1 MTAEEQLISALAEVE
16 RLREAVV
23 GKDVQISQK
32 DAEIRKLSDTLL
44 WLRRK
49 VFGKMS
55 EKNLPL
61 DPNQLLLFEQEHL
74 TDEERARLDKEV
86 EAAGRQMTKAITVKV
101 KPARRNLDTAG
112 LPTEVIDIYPEGT
125 TDENGRLRDE
135 YVEIGTDESSRLE
148 HIAARTYIEKTV
160 IHKVILKSD
169 RDKAP
174 EDRRILGER
183 LPLAPV
189 GRCMAGASVLTDIII
204 GKFMYHLPF
213 YRQIQQYR
221 ESGITISGSTM
232 GGWYEAAVEKLKLL
246 YDILRQH
253 ILQSEYIQIDESV
266 IPVIDNEKHKARKG
280 YEWCVRDAVRGAVM
294 FHYDRG
300 SRGGK
305 VAREI
310 LGAYKGAVQCD
321 GYDAYDQFERND
333 GITVYGCWA
342 HARRKFVDALDE
354 NSRLATEALCFIRK
368 IYKVESDADEAG
380 LNADERK
387 EQRLKTS
394 YPTIQLFETW
404 MKETYLKVL
413 PNSRMG
419 GAIEYTYSLLPRL
432 SRYVNDGRIN
442 IDNNL
447 IENAI
452 RPLALGRKNYLFCG
466 NDASAY
472 RAAIVYSLIS
482 TCKAAGVDPRTW
494 MEDVLRKIPYYQ
506 RDRRDL
512 AELLPYNWKH
522 INEQDLLVT
531 DSNQLGPTR
540 AQYPRLAPTRTD
552 SALNVRLVRY
562 GRHRW
567 LTQMLVQLMYGKV
580 ALAF

>member
-1 MTAEEQLISALAEVE
+1 MTVEEQLISALAEVE
-16 RLREAVV
+16 RLRKAVV
-23 GKDVQISQK
+23 GKDAEISHKDALLSLK
-32 DAEIRKLSDTLL
+32 DAEISRKNAEIKKLSDTLL

-61 DPNQLLLFEQEHL
+61 DPDQLLLFEQEHL

-86 EAAGRQMTKAITVKV
+86 EAAEQQMTKTITVKV
-101 KPARRNLDTAG
+101 KPSRRDLDTTG
-112 LPTEVIDIYPEGT
+112 LPTEVIDIYPDGT
-125 TDENGRLRDE
+125 TDENGKLKDE

-148 HIAARTYIEKTV
+148 HIAAKTYIKKTV
-160 IHKVILKSD
+160 IHKVMLKSD
-169 RDKAP
+169 SNNKTP
-174 EDRRILGER
+174 EDRRIICAR

-189 GRCMAGASVLTDIII
+189 NRCMAGASVLTDIII

-213 YRQIQQYR
+213 YRQIQQYK
-221 ESGITISGSTM
+221 ESGITISDSTM

-266 IPVIDNEKHKARKG
+266 LPVIDSEKHKARKG
-280 YEWCVRDAVRGAVM
+280 YEWCVRDAIRGAVM
-294 FHYDRG
+294 FYYDRG

-321 GYDAYDQFERND
+321 GYDAYDQFEKND
-333 GITVYGCWA
+333 NITVYGCWA
-342 HARRKFVDALDE
+342 HARRKFVDALNE
-354 NSRLATEALCFIRK
+354 NNRLSTEALCFIRK
-368 IYKVESDADEAG
+368 IYKVESDANKAG

-387 EQRLKTS
+387 EQRLKIS
-394 YPTIQLFETW
+394 YPTIRLFETW

-413 PNSRMG
+413 PNSKMG
-419 GAIEYTYSLLPRL
+419 DAIEYTYSLLPRL

-482 TCKAAGVDPRTW
+482 TCKAVDVDPRTW
-494 MEDVLRKIPYYQ
+494 MEDVLRKIPYYR
-506 RDRRDL
+506 RDQRDL
-512 AELLPYNWKH
+512 AELLPFNWK
-522 INEQDLLVT
+522 N
-531 DSNQLGPTR
+531 
-540 AQYPRLAPTRTD
+540 
-552 SALNVRLVRY
+552 RY
-562 GRHRW
+562 E
-567 LTQMLVQLMYGKV
+567 
-580 ALAF
+580 

>member
-1 MTAEEQLISALAEVE
+1 MTVEEQLISALAEVE
-16 RLREAVV
+16 RLRKAVV
-23 GKDVQISQK
+23 GKDAEISHKDALLSLK
-32 DAEIRKLSDTLL
+32 DAEISQKNAEIKKLSDTLL

-61 DPNQLLLFEQEHL
+61 DPDQLLLFEQEHL

-86 EAAGRQMTKAITVKV
+86 EAAEQQMTKTITVKV
-101 KPARRNLDTAG
+101 KPSRRDLDTTG
-112 LPTEVIDIYPEGT
+112 LPTEVIDIYPDGT
-125 TDENGRLRDE
+125 TDENGKLKDE

-148 HIAARTYIEKTV
+148 HIAAKTYIKKTV
-160 IHKVILKSD
+160 IHKVMLKSD
-169 RDKAP
+169 SNNKTP
-174 EDRRILGER
+174 EDRRIICAR

-189 GRCMAGASVLTDIII
+189 NRCMAGASVLTDIII

-213 YRQIQQYR
+213 YRQIQQYK
-221 ESGITISGSTM
+221 ESGITISDSTM

-266 IPVIDNEKHKARKG
+266 LPVIDSEKHKARKG
-280 YEWCVRDAVRGAVM
+280 YEWCVRDAIRGAVM
-294 FHYDRG
+294 FYYDRG

-321 GYDAYDQFERND
+321 GYDAYDQFEKND
-333 GITVYGCWA
+333 NITVYGCWA
-342 HARRKFVDALDE
+342 HARRKFVDALNE
-354 NSRLATEALCFIRK
+354 NNRRATEALCFIRK
-368 IYKVESDADEAG
+368 IYKVESDADKAG

-387 EQRLKTS
+387 EQRLKIS
-394 YPTIQLFETW
+394 YPTIRLFETW

-413 PNSRMG
+413 PNSKMG
-419 GAIEYTYSLLPRL
+419 DAIEYTYSLLPRL

-482 TCKAAGVDPRTW
+482 TCKAADVDPRTW

-506 RDRRDL
+506 RDQRDL
-512 AELLPYNWKH
+512 AELLPFNWK
-522 INEQDLLVT
+522 N
-531 DSNQLGPTR
+531 
-540 AQYPRLAPTRTD
+540 
-552 SALNVRLVRY
+552 RY
-562 GRHRW
+562 E
-567 LTQMLVQLMYGKV
+567 
-580 ALAF
+580 

>member
-16 RLREAVV
+16 RLRKAVV
-23 GKDVQISQK
+23 GKDAEISHKDALLSLK
-32 DAEIRKLSDTLL
+32 DAEISQKNAEIKKLSDTLL

-61 DPNQLLLFEQEHL
+61 DPDQLLLFEQEHL

-86 EAAGRQMTKAITVKV
+86 EAAEQQMTKTITVKV
-101 KPARRNLDTAG
+101 KPSRRDLDTTG
-112 LPTEVIDIYPEGT
+112 LPTEVIDIYPDGT
-125 TDENGRLRDE
+125 TDENGKLKDE

-148 HIAARTYIEKTV
+148 HIAAKTYIKKTV
-160 IHKVILKSD
+160 IHKVMLKSD
-169 RDKAP
+169 SNNKTP
-174 EDRRILGER
+174 EDRRIICAR

-189 GRCMAGASVLTDIII
+189 NRCMAGASVLADIII

-213 YRQIQQYR
+213 YRQIQQYK
-221 ESGITISGSTM
+221 ESGITISDSTM

-266 IPVIDNEKHKARKG
+266 LPVIDSEKHKARKG
-280 YEWCVRDAVRGAVM
+280 YEWCVRDAIRGAVM
-294 FHYDRG
+294 FYYDRG

-321 GYDAYDQFERND
+321 GYDAYDQLEKND
-333 GITVYGCWA
+333 NITVYGCWA
-342 HARRKFVDALDE
+342 HARRKFVDALNE
-354 NSRLATEALCFIRK
+354 NNRLATEALCFIRK
-368 IYKVESDADEAG
+368 IYKVESDANKAG

-387 EQRLKTS
+387 EQRLKIS
-394 YPTIQLFETW
+394 YPTIRLFETW

-413 PNSRMG
+413 PNSKMG
-419 GAIEYTYSLLPRL
+419 DAIEYTYSLLPRL

-482 TCKAAGVDPRTW
+482 TCKAVDVDPRTW

-506 RDRRDL
+506 RDQRDL
-512 AELLPYNWKH
+512 AELLPFNWK
-522 INEQDLLVT
+522 N
-531 DSNQLGPTR
+531 
-540 AQYPRLAPTRTD
+540 
-552 SALNVRLVRY
+552 RY
-562 GRHRW
+562 E
-567 LTQMLVQLMYGKV
+567 
-580 ALAF
+580 

>member
-1 MTAEEQLISALAEVE
+1 MTVEEQLISALAEVE
-16 RLREAVV
+16 RLRKAVV
-23 GKDVQISQK
+23 GKDAEISHKDALLSLK
-32 DAEIRKLSDTLL
+32 DAEISQKNAEIKKLSDTLL

-61 DPNQLLLFEQEHL
+61 DPDQLLLFEQEHL

-86 EAAGRQMTKAITVKV
+86 EAAEQQMTKTITVKV
-101 KPARRNLDTAG
+101 KPSRRDLDTTG
-112 LPTEVIDIYPEGT
+112 LPTEVIDIYPDGT
-125 TDENGRLRDE
+125 TDENGKLKDE

-148 HIAARTYIEKTV
+148 HIAAKTYIKKTV
-160 IHKVILKSD
+160 IHKVMLKSD
-169 RDKAP
+169 SNNKTP
-174 EDRRILGER
+174 EDRRIICAR

-189 GRCMAGASVLTDIII
+189 NRCMAGASVLADIII

-213 YRQIQQYR
+213 YRQIQQYK
-221 ESGITISGSTM
+221 ESGITISDSTM

-266 IPVIDNEKHKARKG
+266 LPVIDSEKHKARKG
-280 YEWCVRDAVRGAVM
+280 YEWCVRDAIRGAVM
-294 FHYDRG
+294 FYYDRG

-321 GYDAYDQFERND
+321 GYDAYDQLEKND
-333 GITVYGCWA
+333 NITVYGCWA
-342 HARRKFVDALDE
+342 HARRKFVDALNE
-354 NSRLATEALCFIRK
+354 NNRLATEALCFIRK
-368 IYKVESDADEAG
+368 IYKVESDANKAG

-387 EQRLKTS
+387 EQRLKIS
-394 YPTIQLFETW
+394 YPTIRLFETW

-413 PNSRMG
+413 PNSKMG
-419 GAIEYTYSLLPRL
+419 DAIEYTYSLLPRL

-482 TCKAAGVDPRTW
+482 TCKAADVDPRTW

-506 RDRRDL
+506 RDQRDL
-512 AELLPYNWKH
+512 AELLPFNWK
-522 INEQDLLVT
+522 N
-531 DSNQLGPTR
+531 
-540 AQYPRLAPTRTD
+540 
-552 SALNVRLVRY
+552 RY
-562 GRHRW
+562 E
-567 LTQMLVQLMYGKV
+567 
-580 ALAF
+580 

>member
-16 RLREAVV
+16 RLRKAVV
-23 GKDVQISQK
+23 GKDAEISHKDALLSLK
-32 DAEIRKLSDTLL
+32 DAEISQKNAEIKKLSDTLL

-61 DPNQLLLFEQEHL
+61 DPDQLLLFEQEHL

-86 EAAGRQMTKAITVKV
+86 EAAEQQMTKTITVKV
-101 KPARRNLDTAG
+101 KPSRRDLDTTG
-112 LPTEVIDIYPEGT
+112 LPTEVIDIYPDGT
-125 TDENGRLRDE
+125 TDENGKLKDE

-148 HIAARTYIEKTV
+148 HIAAKTYIKKTV
-160 IHKVILKSD
+160 IHKVMLKSD
-169 RDKAP
+169 SNNKTP
-174 EDRRILGER
+174 EDRRIICAR

-189 GRCMAGASVLTDIII
+189 NRCMAGASVLADIII

-213 YRQIQQYR
+213 YRQIQQYK
-221 ESGITISGSTM
+221 ESGITISDSTM
-232 GGWYEAAVEKLKLL
+232 GGWYEAAVEKLKHL

-266 IPVIDNEKHKARKG
+266 LPVIDSEKHKARKG
-280 YEWCVRDAVRGAVM
+280 YEWCVRDAIRGAVM
-294 FHYDRG
+294 FYYDRG

-321 GYDAYDQFERND
+321 GYDAYDQFEKND
-333 GITVYGCWA
+333 NITVYGCWA
-342 HARRKFVDALDE
+342 HARRKFVDALNE
-354 NSRLATEALCFIRK
+354 SNRLATEALCLIRK
-368 IYKVESDADEAG
+368 IYKVESDADKAG

-387 EQRLKTS
+387 EQRLKIS
-394 YPTIQLFETW
+394 YPTIRLFETW

-413 PNSRMG
+413 PNSKMG
-419 GAIEYTYSLLPRL
+419 DAIEYTYSLLPRL

-482 TCKAAGVDPRTW
+482 TCKAVDVDPRTW

-506 RDRRDL
+506 RDQRDL
-512 AELLPYNWKH
+512 AELLPFNWK
-522 INEQDLLVT
+522 N
-531 DSNQLGPTR
+531 
-540 AQYPRLAPTRTD
+540 
-552 SALNVRLVRY
+552 RY
-562 GRHRW
+562 E
-567 LTQMLVQLMYGKV
+567 
-580 ALAF
+580 

>member
-16 RLREAVV
+16 RLRKAVV
-23 GKDVQISQK
+23 GKDAEISHKDALLSLK
-32 DAEIRKLSDTLL
+32 DAEISRKNAEIKKLSDTLL

-61 DPNQLLLFEQEHL
+61 DPDQLLLFEQEHL

-86 EAAGRQMTKAITVKV
+86 EAAEQQMAKTITVKV
-101 KPARRNLDTAG
+101 KPSRRDLDTTG
-112 LPTEVIDIYPEGT
+112 LPTEVIDIYPDGT
-125 TDENGRLRDE
+125 TDENGKLKDE

-148 HIAARTYIEKTV
+148 HIAAKTYIKKTV
-160 IHKVILKSD
+160 IHKVMLKSD
-169 RDKAP
+169 SNNKTP
-174 EDRRILGER
+174 EDRRIICAR

-189 GRCMAGASVLTDIII
+189 NRCMAGASVLTDIII

-213 YRQIQQYR
+213 YRQIQQYK
-221 ESGITISGSTM
+221 ESGITISDSTM

-266 IPVIDNEKHKARKG
+266 LPVIDSEKHKARKG
-280 YEWCVRDAVRGAVM
+280 YEWCVRDAIRGAVM
-294 FHYDRG
+294 FYYDRG

-321 GYDAYDQFERND
+321 GYDAYDQFEKND
-333 GITVYGCWA
+333 NITVYGCWA
-342 HARRKFVDALDE
+342 HARRKFVDALNE
-354 NSRLATEALCFIRK
+354 NNRLATEALCFIRK
-368 IYKVESDADEAG
+368 IYKVESDANKAG

-387 EQRLKTS
+387 EQRLKIS
-394 YPTIQLFETW
+394 YPTIRLFETW

-413 PNSRMG
+413 PNSKMG
-419 GAIEYTYSLLPRL
+419 DAIEYTYSLLPRL

-442 IDNNL
+442 VDNNL

-482 TCKAAGVDPRTW
+482 TCKAADVDPRTW

-506 RDRRDL
+506 RDQRDL
-512 AELLPYNWKH
+512 AELLPFNWK
-522 INEQDLLVT
+522 N
-531 DSNQLGPTR
+531 
-540 AQYPRLAPTRTD
+540 
-552 SALNVRLVRY
+552 RY
-562 GRHRW
+562 E
-567 LTQMLVQLMYGKV
+567 
-580 ALAF
+580 

>member
-16 RLREAVV
+16 RLRKAVV
-23 GKDVQISQK
+23 GKDAEISHKDALLSLK
-32 DAEIRKLSDTLL
+32 DAEISRKNAEIKKLSDTLL

-61 DPNQLLLFEQEHL
+61 DPDQLLLFEQEHL

-86 EAAGRQMTKAITVKV
+86 EAAEQQMTKTITVKV
-101 KPARRNLDTAG
+101 KPSRRDLDTTG
-112 LPTEVIDIYPEGT
+112 LPTEVIDIYPDGT
-125 TDENGRLRDE
+125 TDENGKLKDE

-148 HIAARTYIEKTV
+148 HIAAKTYIKKTV
-160 IHKVILKSD
+160 IHKVMLKSD
-169 RDKAP
+169 SNNKTP
-174 EDRRILGER
+174 EDRRIICAR

-189 GRCMAGASVLTDIII
+189 NRCMAGASVLADIII

-213 YRQIQQYR
+213 YRQIQQYK
-221 ESGITISGSTM
+221 ESGITISDSTM

-266 IPVIDNEKHKARKG
+266 LPVIDSEKHKARKG
-280 YEWCVRDAVRGAVM
+280 YEWCVRDAIRGAVM
-294 FHYDRG
+294 FYYDRG

-321 GYDAYDQFERND
+321 GYDAYDQFEKND
-333 GITVYGCWA
+333 NITVYGCWA
-342 HARRKFVDALDE
+342 HARRKFVDALNE
-354 NSRLATEALCFIRK
+354 NNRLATEALCFIRK
-368 IYKVESDADEAG
+368 IYKVESDANKAG

-387 EQRLKTS
+387 EQRLKIS
-394 YPTIQLFETW
+394 YPTIRLFETW

-413 PNSRMG
+413 PNSKMG
-419 GAIEYTYSLLPRL
+419 DAIEYTYSLLPRL

-482 TCKAAGVDPRTW
+482 TCKAVDVDPRTW

-506 RDRRDL
+506 RDQRDL
-512 AELLPYNWKH
+512 AELLPFNWK
-522 INEQDLLVT
+522 N
-531 DSNQLGPTR
+531 
-540 AQYPRLAPTRTD
+540 
-552 SALNVRLVRY
+552 RY
-562 GRHRW
+562 E
-567 LTQMLVQLMYGKV
+567 
-580 ALAF
+580 

>member
-16 RLREAVV
+16 RLRKAVV
-23 GKDVQISQK
+23 GKDAEISHKDALLSLK
-32 DAEIRKLSDTLL
+32 DAEISQKNAEIKKLSDTLL

-61 DPNQLLLFEQEHL
+61 DPDQLLLFEQEHL

-86 EAAGRQMTKAITVKV
+86 EAAEQQMTKTITVKV
-101 KPARRNLDTAG
+101 KPSRRDLDTTG
-112 LPTEVIDIYPEGT
+112 LPTEVIDIYPDGT
-125 TDENGRLRDE
+125 TDENGKLKDE

-148 HIAARTYIEKTV
+148 HIAAKTYIKKTV
-160 IHKVILKSD
+160 IHKVMLKSD
-169 RDKAP
+169 SNNKTP
-174 EDRRILGER
+174 EDRRIICAR

-189 GRCMAGASVLTDIII
+189 NRCMAGASVLADIII

-213 YRQIQQYR
+213 YRQIQQYK
-221 ESGITISGSTM
+221 ESGITISESTM

-266 IPVIDNEKHKARKG
+266 LPVIDSEKHKARKG
-280 YEWCVRDAVRGAVM
+280 YEWCVRDAIRGAVM
-294 FHYDRG
+294 FYYDRG

-321 GYDAYDQFERND
+321 GYDAYDQFEKND
-333 GITVYGCWA
+333 NITVYGCWA
-342 HARRKFVDALDE
+342 HARRKFVDALNED
-354 NSRLATEALCFIRK
+354 NRLATEALCFIRK
-368 IYKVESDADEAG
+368 IYKVESDADKTG

-387 EQRLKTS
+387 EQRLKIS
-394 YPTIQLFETW
+394 YPTIRLFETW

-413 PNSRMG
+413 PNSKMG
-419 GAIEYTYSLLPRL
+419 DAIEYTYSLLPRL

-482 TCKAAGVDPRTW
+482 TCKAVDVDPRTW

-506 RDRRDL
+506 RDQRDL
-512 AELLPYNWKH
+512 AELLPFNWK
-522 INEQDLLVT
+522 N
-531 DSNQLGPTR
+531 
-540 AQYPRLAPTRTD
+540 
-552 SALNVRLVRY
+552 RY
-562 GRHRW
+562 E
-567 LTQMLVQLMYGKV
+567 
-580 ALAF
+580 

>member
-1 MTAEEQLISALAEVE
+1 MTVEEQLISALAEVE
-16 RLREAVV
+16 RLRKAVV
-23 GKDVQISQK
+23 GKDAEISHKDALLSLK
-32 DAEIRKLSDTLL
+32 DAEISQKNAEIKKLSDTLL

-61 DPNQLLLFEQEHL
+61 DPDQLLLFEQEHL

-86 EAAGRQMTKAITVKV
+86 EAAEQQMTKTITVKV
-101 KPARRNLDTAG
+101 KPSRRDLDTTG
-112 LPTEVIDIYPEGT
+112 LPTEVIDIYPDGT
-125 TDENGRLRDE
+125 TDENGKLKDE

-148 HIAARTYIEKTV
+148 HIAAKTYIKKTV
-160 IHKVILKSD
+160 IHKVMLKSD
-169 RDKAP
+169 SNNKTP
-174 EDRRILGER
+174 EDRRIICAR

-189 GRCMAGASVLTDIII
+189 NRCMAGASVLTDIII

-213 YRQIQQYR
+213 YRQIQQYK
-221 ESGITISGSTM
+221 ESGITISDSTM

-266 IPVIDNEKHKARKG
+266 LPVIDSEKHKARKG
-280 YEWCVRDAVRGAVM
+280 YEWCVRDAIRGAVM
-294 FHYDRG
+294 FYYDRG

-321 GYDAYDQFERND
+321 GYDAYDQFEKND
-333 GITVYGCWA
+333 NITVYGCWA
-342 HARRKFVDALDE
+342 HARRKFVDALNE
-354 NSRLATEALCFIRK
+354 NNRLATEALCFIRK
-368 IYKVESDADEAG
+368 IYKVESDANKAG

-387 EQRLKTS
+387 EQRLKIS
-394 YPTIQLFETW
+394 YPTIRLFETW

-413 PNSRMG
+413 PNSKMG
-419 GAIEYTYSLLPRL
+419 DAIEYTYSLLPRL

-442 IDNNL
+442 VDNNL

-482 TCKAAGVDPRTW
+482 TCKAADVDPRTW

-506 RDRRDL
+506 RDQRDL
-512 AELLPYNWKH
+512 AELLPFNWK
-522 INEQDLLVT
+522 N
-531 DSNQLGPTR
+531 
-540 AQYPRLAPTRTD
+540 
-552 SALNVRLVRY
+552 RY
-562 GRHRW
+562 E
-567 LTQMLVQLMYGKV
+567 
-580 ALAF
+580 

>member
-16 RLREAVV
+16 RLRKAVV
-23 GKDVQISQK
+23 GKDAEISHKDALLSLK
-32 DAEIRKLSDTLL
+32 DAEISRKNAEIKKLSDTLL

-61 DPNQLLLFEQEHL
+61 DPDQLLLFEQEHL

-86 EAAGRQMTKAITVKV
+86 EAAEQQMTKTITVKV
-101 KPARRNLDTAG
+101 KPSRRDLDTTG
-112 LPTEVIDIYPEGT
+112 LPTEVIDIYPDGT
-125 TDENGRLRDE
+125 TDENGKLKDE

-148 HIAARTYIEKTV
+148 HIAAKTYIKKTV
-160 IHKVILKSD
+160 IHKVMLKSD
-169 RDKAP
+169 SNNKTP
-174 EDRRILGER
+174 EDRRIICAR

-189 GRCMAGASVLTDIII
+189 NRCMAGASVLTDIII

-213 YRQIQQYR
+213 YRQIQQYK
-221 ESGITISGSTM
+221 ESGITISDSTM

-266 IPVIDNEKHKARKG
+266 LPVIDSEKHKARKG
-280 YEWCVRDAVRGAVM
+280 YEWCVRDAIRGAVM
-294 FHYDRG
+294 FYYDRG

-321 GYDAYDQFERND
+321 GYDAYDQFEKND
-333 GITVYGCWA
+333 NITVYGCWA
-342 HARRKFVDALDE
+342 HARRKFVDALNE
-354 NSRLATEALCFIRK
+354 NNRLATEALCFIRK
-368 IYKVESDADEAG
+368 IYKVESDANKAG

-387 EQRLKTS
+387 EQRLKIS
-394 YPTIQLFETW
+394 YPTTRLFETW

-413 PNSRMG
+413 PNSKVG
-419 GAIEYTYSLLPRL
+419 DAIEYTYSLLPRL

-482 TCKAAGVDPRTW
+482 TCKAADVDPRTW

-506 RDRRDL
+506 RDQRDL
-512 AELLPYNWKH
+512 AELLPFNWK
-522 INEQDLLVT
+522 N
-531 DSNQLGPTR
+531 
-540 AQYPRLAPTRTD
+540 
-552 SALNVRLVRY
+552 RY
-562 GRHRW
+562 E
-567 LTQMLVQLMYGKV
+567 
-580 ALAF
+580 

>member
-1 MTAEEQLISALAEVE
+1 MTVEEQLISALAEVE
-16 RLREAVV
+16 RLRKAVV
-23 GKDVQISQK
+23 GKDAEISHKDVLLSLK
-32 DAEIRKLSDTLL
+32 DAEISQKNAEIKKLSDTLL

-61 DPNQLLLFEQEHL
+61 DPDQLLLFEQEHL

-86 EAAGRQMTKAITVKV
+86 EAAEQQMTKTITVKV
-101 KPARRNLDTAG
+101 KPSRRDLDTTG
-112 LPTEVIDIYPEGT
+112 LPTEVIDIYPDGT
-125 TDENGRLRDE
+125 TDENGKLKDE

-160 IHKVILKSD
+160 IHKVMLKSD
-169 RDKAP
+169 SDKTP
-174 EDRRILGER
+174 EDRRIISVR

-189 GRCMAGASVLTDIII
+189 SRCMAGASVLTDIII

-213 YRQIQQYR
+213 YRQIQQYK
-221 ESGITISGSTM
+221 ESGITISDSTM

-266 IPVIDNEKHKARKG
+266 LPVIDSEKHKARKG
-280 YEWCVRDAVRGAVM
+280 YEWCVRDAIRGAVM
-294 FHYDRG
+294 FYYDRG

-321 GYDAYDQFERND
+321 GYDAYDQFEKND
-333 GITVYGCWA
+333 NITVYGCWA
-342 HARRKFVDALDE
+342 HARRKFVDALNE
-354 NSRLATEALCFIRK
+354 NNRLATEALCFIRK
-368 IYKVESDADEAG
+368 IYKVESDADKAG

-387 EQRLKTS
+387 EQRLKIS
-394 YPTIQLFETW
+394 YPTIRLFETW

-413 PNSRMG
+413 PNSKMG
-419 GAIEYTYSLLPRL
+419 DAIEYTYSLLPRL

-482 TCKAAGVDPRTW
+482 TCKAVDVDPRTW

-506 RDRRDL
+506 RDQRDL
-512 AELLPYNWKH
+512 AELLPFNWK
-522 INEQDLLVT
+522 N
-531 DSNQLGPTR
+531 
-540 AQYPRLAPTRTD
+540 
-552 SALNVRLVRY
+552 RY
-562 GRHRW
+562 E
-567 LTQMLVQLMYGKV
+567 
-580 ALAF
+580 

>member
-16 RLREAVV
+16 RLRKAVV
-23 GKDVQISQK
+23 GKDAEISHKDALLSLK
-32 DAEIRKLSDTLL
+32 DAEISQKNAEIKKLSDTLL

-61 DPNQLLLFEQEHL
+61 DPDQLLLFEQEHL

-86 EAAGRQMTKAITVKV
+86 EAAEQQMTKTITVKV
-101 KPARRNLDTAG
+101 KPSRRDLDTTG
-112 LPTEVIDIYPEGT
+112 LPTEVIDIYPDGT
-125 TDENGRLRDE
+125 TDENGKFKDE

-148 HIAARTYIEKTV
+148 HIAAKTYIKKTV
-160 IHKVILKSD
+160 IHKVMLKSD
-169 RDKAP
+169 SNNKTP
-174 EDRRILGER
+174 EDRRIICAR

-189 GRCMAGASVLTDIII
+189 NRCMAGASVLADIII

-213 YRQIQQYR
+213 YRQIQQYK
-221 ESGITISGSTM
+221 ESGITISDSTM

-266 IPVIDNEKHKARKG
+266 LPVIDSEKHKARKG
-280 YEWCVRDAVRGAVM
+280 YEWCVRDAIRGAVM
-294 FHYDRG
+294 FYYDRG

-321 GYDAYDQFERND
+321 GYDAYDQFEKND
-333 GITVYGCWA
+333 NITVYGCWA
-342 HARRKFVDALDE
+342 HARRKFVDALNE
-354 NSRLATEALCFIRK
+354 NNRLATEALCFIRK
-368 IYKVESDADEAG
+368 IYKVESDANKAG

-387 EQRLKTS
+387 EQRLKIS
-394 YPTIQLFETW
+394 YPTIRLFETW

-413 PNSRMG
+413 PNSKMG
-419 GAIEYTYSLLPRL
+419 DAIEYTYSLLPRL

-482 TCKAAGVDPRTW
+482 TCKAADVDPRTW

-506 RDRRDL
+506 RDQRDL
-512 AELLPYNWKH
+512 AELLPFNWK
-522 INEQDLLVT
+522 N
-531 DSNQLGPTR
+531 
-540 AQYPRLAPTRTD
+540 
-552 SALNVRLVRY
+552 RY
-562 GRHRW
+562 E
-567 LTQMLVQLMYGKV
+567 
-580 ALAF
+580 

>member
-16 RLREAVV
+16 RLRKAVV
-23 GKDVQISQK
+23 GKDAEISHKDALLSLK
-32 DAEIRKLSDTLL
+32 DAEISQKNAEIKKLSDTLL
-44 WLRRK
+44 WLRSK

-61 DPNQLLLFEQEHL
+61 DPDQLLLFEQEHL

-86 EAAGRQMTKAITVKV
+86 EAAEQQMTKTITVKV
-101 KPARRNLDTAG
+101 KPSRRDLDTTG
-112 LPTEVIDIYPEGT
+112 LPTEVIDIYPDGT
-125 TDENGRLRDE
+125 TDENGKLKDE

-148 HIAARTYIEKTV
+148 HIAAKTYIKKTV
-160 IHKVILKSD
+160 IHKVMLKSD
-169 RDKAP
+169 SNNKTP
-174 EDRRILGER
+174 EDRRIICAR

-189 GRCMAGASVLTDIII
+189 NRCMAGASVLADIII

-213 YRQIQQYR
+213 YRQIQQYK
-221 ESGITISGSTM
+221 ESGITISDSTM

-266 IPVIDNEKHKARKG
+266 LPVIDSEKHKARKG
-280 YEWCVRDAVRGAVM
+280 YEWCVRDAIRGAVM
-294 FHYDRG
+294 FYYDRG

-321 GYDAYDQFERND
+321 GYDAYDQFEKND
-333 GITVYGCWA
+333 NITVYGCWA
-342 HARRKFVDALDE
+342 HARRKFVDALNE
-354 NSRLATEALCFIRK
+354 SNRLATEALCLIRK
-368 IYKVESDADEAG
+368 IYKVESDADKAG

-387 EQRLKTS
+387 EQRLKIS
-394 YPTIQLFETW
+394 YPTIRLFETW

-413 PNSRMG
+413 PNSKMG
-419 GAIEYTYSLLPRL
+419 DAIEYTYSLLPRL

-482 TCKAAGVDPRTW
+482 TCKAVDVDPRTW

-506 RDRRDL
+506 RDQRDL
-512 AELLPYNWKH
+512 AELLPFNWK
-522 INEQDLLVT
+522 N
-531 DSNQLGPTR
+531 
-540 AQYPRLAPTRTD
+540 
-552 SALNVRLVRY
+552 RY
-562 GRHRW
+562 E
-567 LTQMLVQLMYGKV
+567 
-580 ALAF
+580 

>member
-16 RLREAVV
+16 RLRKAVV
-23 GKDVQISQK
+23 GKDAEISHKDALLSLK
-32 DAEIRKLSDTLL
+32 DAEISQKNAEIKKLSDTLL

-61 DPNQLLLFEQEHL
+61 DPDQLLLFEQEHL

-86 EAAGRQMTKAITVKV
+86 EAAEQQMTKTITVKV
-101 KPARRNLDTAG
+101 KPSRRDLDTTG
-112 LPTEVIDIYPEGT
+112 LPTEVIDIYPDGT
-125 TDENGRLRDE
+125 TDENGKLKDE

-148 HIAARTYIEKTV
+148 HIAAKTYIKKTV
-160 IHKVILKSD
+160 IHKVMLKSD
-169 RDKAP
+169 SNNKTP
-174 EDRRILGER
+174 EDRRIICAR

-189 GRCMAGASVLTDIII
+189 NRCMAGASVLTDIII

-213 YRQIQQYR
+213 YRQIQQYK
-221 ESGITISGSTM
+221 ESGITISDSTM

-246 YDILRQH
+246 YDILRQY

-266 IPVIDNEKHKARKG
+266 LPVIDSEKHKARKG
-280 YEWCVRDAVRGAVM
+280 YEWCVRDAIRGAVM
-294 FHYDRG
+294 FYYDRG

-321 GYDAYDQFERND
+321 GYDAYDQFEKND
-333 GITVYGCWA
+333 NITVYGCWA
-342 HARRKFVDALDE
+342 HARRKFVDALNE
-354 NSRLATEALCFIRK
+354 NNRLATEALCFIRK
-368 IYKVESDADEAG
+368 IYKVESDANKAG

-387 EQRLKTS
+387 EQRLKIS
-394 YPTIQLFETW
+394 YPTIRLFETW

-413 PNSRMG
+413 PNSKMG
-419 GAIEYTYSLLPRL
+419 DAIEYTYSLLPRL

-482 TCKAAGVDPRTW
+482 TCKAVDVDPRTW

-506 RDRRDL
+506 RDQRDL
-512 AELLPYNWKH
+512 AELLPFNWK
-522 INEQDLLVT
+522 N
-531 DSNQLGPTR
+531 
-540 AQYPRLAPTRTD
+540 
-552 SALNVRLVRY
+552 RY
-562 GRHRW
+562 E
-567 LTQMLVQLMYGKV
+567 
-580 ALAF
+580 

>member
-16 RLREAVV
+16 RLRKAVV
-23 GKDVQISQK
+23 GKDAEISHKDALLSLK
-32 DAEIRKLSDTLL
+32 DAEISRKNAEIKKLSDTLL

-61 DPNQLLLFEQEHL
+61 DPDQLLLFEQEHL

-86 EAAGRQMTKAITVKV
+86 EAAEQQMTKTITVKV
-101 KPARRNLDTAG
+101 KPSRRDLDTTG
-112 LPTEVIDIYPEGT
+112 LPTEVIDIYPDGT
-125 TDENGRLRDE
+125 TDENGKLKDE

-148 HIAARTYIEKTV
+148 HIAAKTYIKKTV
-160 IHKVILKSD
+160 IHKVMLKSD
-169 RDKAP
+169 SNNKTP
-174 EDRRILGER
+174 EDRRIICAR

-189 GRCMAGASVLTDIII
+189 NRCMAGASVLTDIII

-213 YRQIQQYR
+213 YRQIQQYK
-221 ESGITISGSTM
+221 ESGITISDSTM

-266 IPVIDNEKHKARKG
+266 LPVIDSEKHKARKG
-280 YEWCVRDAVRGAVM
+280 YEWCVRDAIRGAVM
-294 FHYDRG
+294 FYYDRG

-310 LGAYKGAVQCD
+310 LGDYKGAVQCD
-321 GYDAYDQFERND
+321 GYDAYDQFEKND
-333 GITVYGCWA
+333 NITVYGCWA
-342 HARRKFVDALDE
+342 HARRKFVDALNE
-354 NSRLATEALCFIRK
+354 NNRLATEALCFIRK
-368 IYKVESDADEAG
+368 IYKVESDANKAG

-387 EQRLKTS
+387 EQRLKIS
-394 YPTIQLFETW
+394 YPTIRLFETW

-413 PNSRMG
+413 PNSKMG
-419 GAIEYTYSLLPRL
+419 DAIEYTYSLLPRL

-442 IDNNL
+442 IDNNI

-482 TCKAAGVDPRTW
+482 TCKAADVDPRTW

-506 RDRRDL
+506 RDQRDL
-512 AELLPYNWKH
+512 AELLPFNWK
-522 INEQDLLVT
+522 N
-531 DSNQLGPTR
+531 
-540 AQYPRLAPTRTD
+540 
-552 SALNVRLVRY
+552 RY
-562 GRHRW
+562 E
-567 LTQMLVQLMYGKV
+567 
-580 ALAF
+580 

>member
-1 MTAEEQLISALAEVE
+1 MTVEEQLISALAEVE
-16 RLREAVV
+16 RLRKAVV
-23 GKDVQISQK
+23 GKDAEISHKDALLSLK
-32 DAEIRKLSDTLL
+32 DAEISQKNAEIKKLSDTLL

-49 VFGKMS
+49 VFGSMS

-61 DPNQLLLFEQEHL
+61 DPDQLLIFEQEHL

-86 EAAGRQMTKAITVKV
+86 EAAEQQMTKTITVKV
-101 KPARRNLDTAG
+101 KPSRRDLDTTG
-112 LPTEVIDIYPEGT
+112 LPTEVIDIYPDGT
-125 TDENGRLRDE
+125 TDENVKLKDE

-148 HIAARTYIEKTV
+148 HIAAKTYIKKTV
-160 IHKVILKSD
+160 IHKVMLKSD
-169 RDKAP
+169 SNNKTP
-174 EDRRILGER
+174 EDRRIICAR

-189 GRCMAGASVLTDIII
+189 NRCMAGASVLADIII

-213 YRQIQQYR
+213 YRQIQQYK
-221 ESGITISGSTM
+221 ESGITISDSTM
-232 GGWYEAAVEKLKLL
+232 EGWYEAAVEKLKLL

-266 IPVIDNEKHKARKG
+266 LPVIDGEKHKARKG
-280 YEWCVRDAVRGAVM
+280 YEWCVRDAIRGAVM
-294 FHYDRG
+294 FYYDRG

-321 GYDAYDQFERND
+321 GYDAYDQFEKND
-333 GITVYGCWA
+333 NITVYGCWA
-342 HARRKFVDALDE
+342 HARRKFVDALNE
-354 NSRLATEALCFIRK
+354 NNRLATEALCFIRK
-368 IYKVESDADEAG
+368 IYKVESDANKAG

-387 EQRLKTS
+387 EQRLKIS
-394 YPTIQLFETW
+394 YPTIRLFETW

-413 PNSRMG
+413 PNSKMG
-419 GAIEYTYSLLPRL
+419 DAIEYTYSLLPRL

-452 RPLALGRKNYLFCG
+452 RPLALGRRNYLFCV

-482 TCKAAGVDPRTW
+482 TCKAADVDPRTW

-506 RDRRDL
+506 RDQRDL
-512 AELLPYNWKH
+512 AELLPFNWK
-522 INEQDLLVT
+522 N
-531 DSNQLGPTR
+531 
-540 AQYPRLAPTRTD
+540 
-552 SALNVRLVRY
+552 RY
-562 GRHRW
+562 E
-567 LTQMLVQLMYGKV
+567 
-580 ALAF
+580 

>member
-16 RLREAVV
+16 RLRKAVV
-23 GKDVQISQK
+23 GKDAEISHKDALLSLK
-32 DAEIRKLSDTLL
+32 DAEISQKNAEIKKLSDTLL

-61 DPNQLLLFEQEHL
+61 DPDQLLLFEQEHL

-86 EAAGRQMTKAITVKV
+86 EAAEQQMTKTITVKV
-101 KPARRNLDTAG
+101 KPSRRDLDTTG
-112 LPTEVIDIYPEGT
+112 LPTEVIDIYPDGT
-125 TDENGRLRDE
+125 TDENGKLKDE

-148 HIAARTYIEKTV
+148 HIAAKTYIKKTV
-160 IHKVILKSD
+160 THKVMLKSD
-169 RDKAP
+169 SNNKTP
-174 EDRRILGER
+174 EDRRIICAR

-189 GRCMAGASVLTDIII
+189 NRCMAGASVLADIII

-213 YRQIQQYR
+213 YRQIQQYK
-221 ESGITISGSTM
+221 ESGITISDSTM

-266 IPVIDNEKHKARKG
+266 LPVIDSEKHKARKG
-280 YEWCVRDAVRGAVM
+280 YEWWVRDAIRGAVM
-294 FHYDRG
+294 FYYDRG

-321 GYDAYDQFERND
+321 GYDAYDQFEKND
-333 GITVYGCWA
+333 NITVYGCWA
-342 HARRKFVDALDE
+342 HARRKFVDALNE
-354 NSRLATEALCFIRK
+354 NNRLATEALCFIRK
-368 IYKVESDADEAG
+368 IYKVESDANKAG

-387 EQRLKTS
+387 EQRLKIS
-394 YPTIQLFETW
+394 YPTIRLFETW

-413 PNSRMG
+413 PNSKMG
-419 GAIEYTYSLLPRL
+419 DAIEYTYSLLPRL

-482 TCKAAGVDPRTW
+482 TCKAADVDPRAW

-506 RDRRDL
+506 RDQRDL
-512 AELLPYNWKH
+512 AELLPFNWK
-522 INEQDLLVT
+522 N
-531 DSNQLGPTR
+531 
-540 AQYPRLAPTRTD
+540 
-552 SALNVRLVRY
+552 RY
-562 GRHRW
+562 E
-567 LTQMLVQLMYGKV
+567 
-580 ALAF
+580 

>member
-1 MTAEEQLISALAEVE
+1 MTVEEQLISALAEVE
-16 RLREAVV
+16 RLRKAVV
-23 GKDVQISQK
+23 GKDAEISHKDALLSLK
-32 DAEIRKLSDTLL
+32 DAEISQKNAEIKKLSDTLL

-61 DPNQLLLFEQEHL
+61 DPDQLLLFEQEHL

-86 EAAGRQMTKAITVKV
+86 EAAEQQMTKTITVKV
-101 KPARRNLDTAG
+101 KPSRRDLDTTG
-112 LPTEVIDIYPEGT
+112 LPTEVIDIYPDGT
-125 TDENGRLRDE
+125 TDENGKLKDE

-148 HIAARTYIEKTV
+148 HIAAKTYIKKTV
-160 IHKVILKSD
+160 IHKVMLKSD
-169 RDKAP
+169 SNNKTP
-174 EDRRILGER
+174 EDRRIICAR

-189 GRCMAGASVLTDIII
+189 NRCMAGASVLTDIII

-213 YRQIQQYR
+213 YRQIQQYK
-221 ESGITISGSTM
+221 ESGITISDSTM

-266 IPVIDNEKHKARKG
+266 LPVIDSEKHKARKG
-280 YEWCVRDAVRGAVM
+280 YEWCVRDAIRGAVM
-294 FHYDRG
+294 FYYDCG

-321 GYDAYDQFERND
+321 GYDAYDQFEKND
-333 GITVYGCWA
+333 NITVYGCWA
-342 HARRKFVDALDE
+342 HARRKFVDALNE
-354 NSRLATEALCFIRK
+354 NNRLATEALCFIRK
-368 IYKVESDADEAG
+368 IYKVESDANKAG

-387 EQRLKTS
+387 EQRLKIS
-394 YPTIQLFETW
+394 YPTIRLFETW

-413 PNSRMG
+413 PNSKMG
-419 GAIEYTYSLLPRL
+419 DAIEYTYSLLPRL

-482 TCKAAGVDPRTW
+482 TCKAADVDPRTW

-506 RDRRDL
+506 RDQRDL
-512 AELLPYNWKH
+512 AELLPFNWK
-522 INEQDLLVT
+522 N
-531 DSNQLGPTR
+531 
-540 AQYPRLAPTRTD
+540 
-552 SALNVRLVRY
+552 RY
-562 GRHRW
+562 E
-567 LTQMLVQLMYGKV
+567 
-580 ALAF
+580 

>member
-16 RLREAVV
+16 RLRKAVV
-23 GKDVQISQK
+23 GKDAEISHKDALLSLK
-32 DAEIRKLSDTLL
+32 DAEISQKNAEIKKLSDTLL

-61 DPNQLLLFEQEHL
+61 DPDQLLLFEQEHL

-86 EAAGRQMTKAITVKV
+86 EAAEQQMTKTITVKV
-101 KPARRNLDTAG
+101 KPSRRDLDTTG
-112 LPTEVIDIYPEGT
+112 LPTEVIDIYPDGT
-125 TDENGRLRDE
+125 TDENGKLKDE

-148 HIAARTYIEKTV
+148 HIAAKTYIKKTV
-160 IHKVILKSD
+160 IHKVMLKSD
-169 RDKAP
+169 SNNKTP
-174 EDRRILGER
+174 EDRRIICAR

-189 GRCMAGASVLTDIII
+189 NRCMAGASVLADIII

-213 YRQIQQYR
+213 YRQIQQYK
-221 ESGITISGSTM
+221 ESGITISDSTM

-266 IPVIDNEKHKARKG
+266 LPVIDSEKHKARKG
-280 YEWCVRDAVRGAVM
+280 YEWCVRDAIRGAVM
-294 FHYDRG
+294 FYYDRG

-321 GYDAYDQFERND
+321 GYDAYDQFEKND
-333 GITVYGCWA
+333 NITVYGCWA
-342 HARRKFVDALDE
+342 HARRKFVDALNE
-354 NSRLATEALCFIRK
+354 NNRLATEALCFIRK
-368 IYKVESDADEAG
+368 IYKVESDANKAG

-387 EQRLKTS
+387 EQRLKIS
-394 YPTIQLFETW
+394 YPTIRLFETW

-413 PNSRMG
+413 PNSKMG
-419 GAIEYTYSLLPRL
+419 DAIEYTYSLLPRL

-482 TCKAAGVDPRTW
+482 TCKAADVDPRTW

-506 RDRRDL
+506 RDQRDL
-512 AELLPYNWKH
+512 AELLPFNWK
-522 INEQDLLVT
+522 N
-531 DSNQLGPTR
+531 
-540 AQYPRLAPTRTD
+540 RLNR
-552 SALNVRLVRY
+552 S
-562 GRHRW
+562 
-567 LTQMLVQLMYGKV
+567 
-580 ALAF
+580 FS

>member
-1 MTAEEQLISALAEVE
+1 MTVEEQLISALAEVE
-16 RLREAVV
+16 RLRKAVV
-23 GKDVQISQK
+23 GKDAEISHKDALLSLK
-32 DAEIRKLSDTLL
+32 DAEISQKNAEIKKLSDTLL

-61 DPNQLLLFEQEHL
+61 DPDQLLLFEQEHL

-86 EAAGRQMTKAITVKV
+86 EAAEQQMTKTITVKV
-101 KPARRNLDTAG
+101 KPSRRDLDTTG
-112 LPTEVIDIYPEGT
+112 LPTEVIDIYPDGT
-125 TDENGRLRDE
+125 TDENGKLKDE

-148 HIAARTYIEKTV
+148 HIAAKTYIKKTV
-160 IHKVILKSD
+160 IHKVMLKSD
-169 RDKAP
+169 SNNKTP
-174 EDRRILGER
+174 EDRRIICAR

-189 GRCMAGASVLTDIII
+189 NRCMAGASVLTDIII

-213 YRQIQQYR
+213 YRQIQQYK
-221 ESGITISGSTM
+221 ESGITISDSTM

-266 IPVIDNEKHKARKG
+266 LPVIDSEKHKARKG
-280 YEWCVRDAVRGAVM
+280 YEWCVRDAIRGAVM
-294 FHYDRG
+294 FYYDRG

-321 GYDAYDQFERND
+321 GYDAYDQFEKND
-333 GITVYGCWA
+333 NITVYGCWA
-342 HARRKFVDALDE
+342 HARRKFVDALNE
-354 NSRLATEALCFIRK
+354 NNRLATEALCFIRK
-368 IYKVESDADEAG
+368 IYKVESDANKAG
-380 LNADERK
+380 LNADELK
-387 EQRLKTS
+387 EQRLKIS
-394 YPTIQLFETW
+394 YPTIRLFETW

-413 PNSRMG
+413 PNSKTG
-419 GAIEYTYSLLPRL
+419 DAIEYTYSLLPRL

-482 TCKAAGVDPRTW
+482 TCKAADVDPRTW

-506 RDRRDL
+506 RDQRDL
-512 AELLPYNWKH
+512 AELLPFNWK
-522 INEQDLLVT
+522 N
-531 DSNQLGPTR
+531 
-540 AQYPRLAPTRTD
+540 
-552 SALNVRLVRY
+552 RY
-562 GRHRW
+562 E
-567 LTQMLVQLMYGKV
+567 
-580 ALAF
+580 

>member
-16 RLREAVV
+16 RLRKAVV
-23 GKDVQISQK
+23 GKDAEISHKDALLSLK
-32 DAEIRKLSDTLL
+32 DAEISQKNAEIKKLSDTLL

-61 DPNQLLLFEQEHL
+61 DPDQLLLFEQEHL

-86 EAAGRQMTKAITVKV
+86 EAAEQQMAKTITVKV
-101 KPARRNLDTAG
+101 KPSRRDLDTTG
-112 LPTEVIDIYPEGT
+112 LPTEVIDIYPDGT
-125 TDENGRLRDE
+125 TDENGKLKDE

-148 HIAARTYIEKTV
+148 HIAAKTYIKKTV
-160 IHKVILKSD
+160 IHKVMLKSD
-169 RDKAP
+169 SNNKTP
-174 EDRRILGER
+174 EDRRIICAR

-189 GRCMAGASVLTDIII
+189 NRCMAGASVLADIII

-213 YRQIQQYR
+213 YRQIQQYK
-221 ESGITISGSTM
+221 ESGITISDSTM

-266 IPVIDNEKHKARKG
+266 LPVIDSEKHKARKG
-280 YEWCVRDAVRGAVM
+280 YEWCVRDAIRGAVM
-294 FHYDRG
+294 FYYDRG

-321 GYDAYDQFERND
+321 GYDAYDQFEKND
-333 GITVYGCWA
+333 NITVYGCWA
-342 HARRKFVDALDE
+342 HARRKFVDALNE
-354 NSRLATEALCFIRK
+354 NNRLATEALCFIRK
-368 IYKVESDADEAG
+368 IYKVESDANRAG

-387 EQRLKTS
+387 EQRLKIS
-394 YPTIQLFETW
+394 YPTIRLFETW

-413 PNSRMG
+413 PNSKMG
-419 GAIEYTYSLLPRL
+419 DAIEYTYSLLPRL

-482 TCKAAGVDPRTW
+482 TCKAADVDPRTW

-506 RDRRDL
+506 RDQRDL
-512 AELLPYNWKH
+512 AELLPFNWK
-522 INEQDLLVT
+522 N
-531 DSNQLGPTR
+531 
-540 AQYPRLAPTRTD
+540 
-552 SALNVRLVRY
+552 RY
-562 GRHRW
+562 E
-567 LTQMLVQLMYGKV
+567 
-580 ALAF
+580 

>member
-16 RLREAVV
+16 RLRKAVV
-23 GKDVQISQK
+23 GKDAEISHKDALLSLK
-32 DAEIRKLSDTLL
+32 DAEISQKNAEIKKLGDTLL

-61 DPNQLLLFEQEHL
+61 DPDQLLLFEQEHL

-86 EAAGRQMTKAITVKV
+86 EAAEQQMTKTITVKV
-101 KPARRNLDTAG
+101 KPSRRDLDTTG
-112 LPTEVIDIYPEGT
+112 LPTEVIDIYPDGT
-125 TDENGRLRDE
+125 TDENGKLKDE

-148 HIAARTYIEKTV
+148 HIAAKTYIKKTV
-160 IHKVILKSD
+160 IHKVMLKSD
-169 RDKAP
+169 SNNKTP
-174 EDRRILGER
+174 EDRRIICAR

-189 GRCMAGASVLTDIII
+189 NRCMAGASVLTDIII

-213 YRQIQQYR
+213 YRQIQQYK
-221 ESGITISGSTM
+221 ESGITISDSTM

-266 IPVIDNEKHKARKG
+266 LPVIDSEKHKARKG
-280 YEWCVRDAVRGAVM
+280 YEWCVRDAIRGAVM
-294 FHYDRG
+294 FYYDRG

-321 GYDAYDQFERND
+321 GYDAYDQFEKND
-333 GITVYGCWA
+333 NITVYGCWA
-342 HARRKFVDALDE
+342 HARRKFVDALNE
-354 NSRLATEALCFIRK
+354 NNRLATEALCFIRK
-368 IYKVESDADEAG
+368 IYKVESDANKAG

-387 EQRLKTS
+387 EQRLKIS
-394 YPTIQLFETW
+394 YPTIRLFETW

-413 PNSRMG
+413 PNSKMG
-419 GAIEYTYSLLPRL
+419 DAIEYTYSLLPRL

-482 TCKAAGVDPRTW
+482 TCKAADVDPRTW

-506 RDRRDL
+506 RDQRDL
-512 AELLPYNWKH
+512 AELLPFNWK
-522 INEQDLLVT
+522 N
-531 DSNQLGPTR
+531 
-540 AQYPRLAPTRTD
+540 
-552 SALNVRLVRY
+552 RY
-562 GRHRW
+562 E
-567 LTQMLVQLMYGKV
+567 
-580 ALAF
+580 

>member
-1 MTAEEQLISALAEVE
+1 MTVKEQLISALAEVE
-16 RLREAVV
+16 RLRKAVV
-23 GKDVQISQK
+23 GKDAEISHKDALLSLK
-32 DAEIRKLSDTLL
+32 DAEISQKNAEIKKLSDTLL

-61 DPNQLLLFEQEHL
+61 DPDQLLLFEQEHL

-86 EAAGRQMTKAITVKV
+86 EAAEQQMTKTITVKV
-101 KPARRNLDTAG
+101 KPSRRDLDATG
-112 LPTEVIDIYPEGT
+112 LPTEVIDIYPDGT
-125 TDENGRLRDE
+125 TDENGKLKDE

-148 HIAARTYIEKTV
+148 HIAAKTYIKKTV
-160 IHKVILKSD
+160 IHKVMLKSD
-169 RDKAP
+169 SNNKTP
-174 EDRRILGER
+174 EDRRIICAR
-183 LPLAPV
+183 LPLAPAN
-189 GRCMAGASVLTDIII
+189 RCMAGASVLTDIII

-213 YRQIQQYR
+213 YRQIQQYK
-221 ESGITISGSTM
+221 ESGITISDSTM

-266 IPVIDNEKHKARKG
+266 LPVIDSEKHKARKG
-280 YEWCVRDAVRGAVM
+280 YEWCVRDAIRGAVM
-294 FHYDRG
+294 FYYDRG

-321 GYDAYDQFERND
+321 GYDAYDQFEKND
-333 GITVYGCWA
+333 NITVYGCWA
-342 HARRKFVDALDE
+342 HARRKFVDALNE
-354 NSRLATEALCFIRK
+354 NNRLATEALCFIRK
-368 IYKVESDADEAG
+368 IYKVESDANKAG

-387 EQRLKTS
+387 EQRLKIS
-394 YPTIQLFETW
+394 YPTIRLFETW

-413 PNSRMG
+413 PNSKMG
-419 GAIEYTYSLLPRL
+419 DAIEYTYSLLPRL

-482 TCKAAGVDPRTW
+482 TCKAVDVDPRTW

-506 RDRRDL
+506 RDQMDL
-512 AELLPYNWKH
+512 AELLPFNWK
-522 INEQDLLVT
+522 NRCE
-531 DSNQLGPTR
+531 
-540 AQYPRLAPTRTD
+540 
-552 SALNVRLVRY
+552 
-562 GRHRW
+562 
-567 LTQMLVQLMYGKV
+567 
-580 ALAF
+580 

>member
-16 RLREAVV
+16 RLRKAVV
-23 GKDVQISQK
+23 GKDAEISHKDALLSLK
-32 DAEIRKLSDTLL
+32 DAEISRKNAEIKKLGDTLL

-61 DPNQLLLFEQEHL
+61 DPDQLLLFEQEHL

-86 EAAGRQMTKAITVKV
+86 EAAEQQMTKTITVKV
-101 KPARRNLDTAG
+101 KPSRRDLDTTG
-112 LPTEVIDIYPEGT
+112 LPTEVIDIYPDGT
-125 TDENGRLRDE
+125 TDENGKLKDE

-148 HIAARTYIEKTV
+148 HIAAKTYIKKTV
-160 IHKVILKSD
+160 IHKVMLKSD
-169 RDKAP
+169 SNNKTP
-174 EDRRILGER
+174 EDRRIICAR

-189 GRCMAGASVLTDIII
+189 NRCMAGASVLADIII

-213 YRQIQQYR
+213 YRQIQQYK
-221 ESGITISGSTM
+221 ESGITISDSTM

-266 IPVIDNEKHKARKG
+266 LPVIDSEKHKARKG
-280 YEWCVRDAVRGAVM
+280 YEWCVRDAIRGAVM
-294 FHYDRG
+294 FYYDRG

-321 GYDAYDQFERND
+321 GYDAYDQFEKND
-333 GITVYGCWA
+333 NITVYGCWA
-342 HARRKFVDALDE
+342 HARRKFVDALNE
-354 NSRLATEALCFIRK
+354 NNRLATEALCFIRK
-368 IYKVESDADEAG
+368 IYKVESDANKAG

-387 EQRLKTS
+387 EQRLKIS
-394 YPTIQLFETW
+394 YPTIRIFETW

-413 PNSRMG
+413 PNSKMG
-419 GAIEYTYSLLPRL
+419 DAIEYTYSLLPRL

-482 TCKAAGVDPRTW
+482 TCKAADVDPRTW

-506 RDRRDL
+506 RDQRDL
-512 AELLPYNWKH
+512 AELLPFNWK
-522 INEQDLLVT
+522 N
-531 DSNQLGPTR
+531 
-540 AQYPRLAPTRTD
+540 
-552 SALNVRLVRY
+552 RY
-562 GRHRW
+562 E
-567 LTQMLVQLMYGKV
+567 
-580 ALAF
+580 

>member
-1 MTAEEQLISALAEVE
+1 MTVEEQLISALAEVE
-16 RLREAVV
+16 RLRKAVV
-23 GKDVQISQK
+23 GKDAEISHKDALLSLK
-32 DAEIRKLSDTLL
+32 DAEISQKNAEIKKLSDTLL

-61 DPNQLLLFEQEHL
+61 DPDQLLLFEQEHL

-86 EAAGRQMTKAITVKV
+86 EAAEQQMTKTITVKV
-101 KPARRNLDTAG
+101 KPSRRDLDTTG
-112 LPTEVIDIYPEGT
+112 LPTEVIDIYPDGT
-125 TDENGRLRDE
+125 TDENGKLKDE

-148 HIAARTYIEKTV
+148 HIAAKTYIKKTV
-160 IHKVILKSD
+160 IHKVMLKSD
-169 RDKAP
+169 SNNKTP
-174 EDRRILGER
+174 EDRRIICAR

-189 GRCMAGASVLTDIII
+189 NRCMAGASVLADIII

-213 YRQIQQYR
+213 YRQIQQYK
-221 ESGITISGSTM
+221 ESGITISDSTM

-266 IPVIDNEKHKARKG
+266 LPVIDSEKHKARKG
-280 YEWCVRDAVRGAVM
+280 YEWCVRDAIRGAVM
-294 FHYDRG
+294 FYYDRG

-321 GYDAYDQFERND
+321 GYDAYDQFEKND
-333 GITVYGCWA
+333 NITVYGCWA
-342 HARRKFVDALDE
+342 HARRKFVDALNE
-354 NSRLATEALCFIRK
+354 NNRLSTEALCFIRK
-368 IYKVESDADEAG
+368 IYKVESDANKAG

-387 EQRLKTS
+387 EQRLKIS
-394 YPTIQLFETW
+394 YPTIRLFETW

-413 PNSRMG
+413 PNSKMG
-419 GAIEYTYSLLPRL
+419 DAIEYTYSLLPRL

-482 TCKAAGVDPRTW
+482 TCKAADVDPRTW

-506 RDRRDL
+506 RDQRDL
-512 AELLPYNWKH
+512 AELLPFNWK
-522 INEQDLLVT
+522 N
-531 DSNQLGPTR
+531 
-540 AQYPRLAPTRTD
+540 
-552 SALNVRLVRY
+552 RY
-562 GRHRW
+562 E
-567 LTQMLVQLMYGKV
+567 
-580 ALAF
+580 

>member
-16 RLREAVV
+16 RLRKAVV
-23 GKDVQISQK
+23 GKDAEISHKDALLSLK
-32 DAEIRKLSDTLL
+32 DAEISRKNAEIKKLSDTLL

-61 DPNQLLLFEQEHL
+61 DPDQLLLFEQEHL

-86 EAAGRQMTKAITVKV
+86 EAAEQQMTKTITVKV
-101 KPARRNLDTAG
+101 KPSRRDLDTTG
-112 LPTEVIDIYPEGT
+112 LPTEVIDIYPDGT
-125 TDENGRLRDE
+125 TDENGKLKDE

-148 HIAARTYIEKTV
+148 HIAAKTYIKKTV
-160 IHKVILKSD
+160 IHKVMLKSD
-169 RDKAP
+169 SNNKTP
-174 EDRRILGER
+174 EDRRIICAR

-189 GRCMAGASVLTDIII
+189 NRCMAGASVLADIII

-213 YRQIQQYR
+213 YRQIQQYK
-221 ESGITISGSTM
+221 ESGITISDSTM

-266 IPVIDNEKHKARKG
+266 LPVIDSEKHKARKG
-280 YEWCVRDAVRGAVM
+280 YEWCVRDAIRGAVM
-294 FHYDRG
+294 FYYDRG

-321 GYDAYDQFERND
+321 GYDAYDQFEKND
-333 GITVYGCWA
+333 NITVYGCWA
-342 HARRKFVDALDE
+342 HARRKFVDALNE
-354 NSRLATEALCFIRK
+354 NNRLATEALCFIRK
-368 IYKVESDADEAG
+368 IYKVESDANKAG

-387 EQRLKTS
+387 EQRLKIS
-394 YPTIQLFETW
+394 YPTIRLFETW

-413 PNSRMG
+413 PNSKMG
-419 GAIEYTYSLLPRL
+419 DAIEYTYSLLPRL
-432 SRYVNDGRIN
+432 SRYVNDGRIH

-482 TCKAAGVDPRTW
+482 TCKAVDVDPRTW

-506 RDRRDL
+506 RDQRDL
-512 AELLPYNWKH
+512 AELLPFNWK
-522 INEQDLLVT
+522 N
-531 DSNQLGPTR
+531 
-540 AQYPRLAPTRTD
+540 
-552 SALNVRLVRY
+552 RY
-562 GRHRW
+562 E
-567 LTQMLVQLMYGKV
+567 
-580 ALAF
+580 

>member
-16 RLREAVV
+16 RLRKAVV
-23 GKDVQISQK
+23 GKDAEISHKDALLSLK
-32 DAEIRKLSDTLL
+32 DAEISQKNAEIKKLSDTLL

-61 DPNQLLLFEQEHL
+61 DPDQLLLFEQEHL

-86 EAAGRQMTKAITVKV
+86 EAAEQQMTKTITVKV
-101 KPARRNLDTAG
+101 KPSRRDLDTTG
-112 LPTEVIDIYPEGT
+112 LPTEVIDIYPDGT
-125 TDENGRLRDE
+125 TDENGKLKDE

-148 HIAARTYIEKTV
+148 HIAAKTYIKKTV
-160 IHKVILKSD
+160 IHKVMLKSD
-169 RDKAP
+169 SNNKTP
-174 EDRRILGER
+174 EDRRIICAR

-189 GRCMAGASVLTDIII
+189 NRCMAGASVLTDIII

-213 YRQIQQYR
+213 YRQIQQYK
-221 ESGITISGSTM
+221 ESGITISDSTM

-266 IPVIDNEKHKARKG
+266 LPVIDSEKHKARKG
-280 YEWCVRDAVRGAVM
+280 YEWCVRDAIRGAVM
-294 FHYDRG
+294 FYYDRG

-305 VAREI
+305 VACEI

-321 GYDAYDQFERND
+321 GYDAYDQFEKND
-333 GITVYGCWA
+333 NITVYGCWA
-342 HARRKFVDALDE
+342 HARRKFVDALNE
-354 NSRLATEALCFIRK
+354 NNRLATEALCFIRK
-368 IYKVESDADEAG
+368 IYKVESDANKAG

-387 EQRLKTS
+387 EQRLKIS
-394 YPTIQLFETW
+394 YPTIRLFETW

-413 PNSRMG
+413 PNSKMG
-419 GAIEYTYSLLPRL
+419 DAIEYTYSLLPRL

-482 TCKAAGVDPRTW
+482 TCKAADVDPRTW

-506 RDRRDL
+506 RDQRDL
-512 AELLPYNWKH
+512 AELLPFNWK
-522 INEQDLLVT
+522 N
-531 DSNQLGPTR
+531 
-540 AQYPRLAPTRTD
+540 
-552 SALNVRLVRY
+552 RY
-562 GRHRW
+562 E
-567 LTQMLVQLMYGKV
+567 
-580 ALAF
+580 

>member
-16 RLREAVV
+16 RLRKAVV
-23 GKDVQISQK
+23 GKDAEISHKDALLSLK
-32 DAEIRKLSDTLL
+32 DAEISQKNAEIKKLSDTLL

-61 DPNQLLLFEQEHL
+61 DPDQLLLFEQEHL

-86 EAAGRQMTKAITVKV
+86 EAAEQQMTKTITVKV
-101 KPARRNLDTAG
+101 KPSRRDLDTTG
-112 LPTEVIDIYPEGT
+112 LPTEVIDIYPDGT
-125 TDENGRLRDE
+125 TDENGKLKDE

-148 HIAARTYIEKTV
+148 HIAAKTYIKKTV
-160 IHKVILKSD
+160 IHKVMLKSD
-169 RDKAP
+169 SNNKTP
-174 EDRRILGER
+174 EDRRIICAR

-189 GRCMAGASVLTDIII
+189 NRCMAGASVLADIII

-213 YRQIQQYR
+213 YRQIQQYK
-221 ESGITISGSTM
+221 ESGITISDSTM

-266 IPVIDNEKHKARKG
+266 LPVIDSEKHKARKG
-280 YEWCVRDAVRGAVM
+280 YEWCVRDAIRGAVM
-294 FHYDRG
+294 FYYDRG

-321 GYDAYDQFERND
+321 GYDAYDQFEKND
-333 GITVYGCWA
+333 NITVYGCWA
-342 HARRKFVDALDE
+342 HARRKFVDALNE
-354 NSRLATEALCFIRK
+354 NNRLATEALCFIRK
-368 IYKVESDADEAG
+368 IYKVESDANKAG

-387 EQRLKTS
+387 EQRLKIS
-394 YPTIQLFETW
+394 YPTIRLFETW

-413 PNSRMG
+413 PNSKMG
-419 GAIEYTYSLLPRL
+419 DAIEYTYSLLPRL
-432 SRYVNDGRIN
+432 SRYVNDGRIH

-482 TCKAAGVDPRTW
+482 TCKAVDVDPRTW

-506 RDRRDL
+506 RDQRDL
-512 AELLPYNWKH
+512 AELLPFNWK
-522 INEQDLLVT
+522 N
-531 DSNQLGPTR
+531 
-540 AQYPRLAPTRTD
+540 
-552 SALNVRLVRY
+552 RY
-562 GRHRW
+562 E
-567 LTQMLVQLMYGKV
+567 
-580 ALAF
+580 

>member
-1 MTAEEQLISALAEVE
+1 MTVEEQLISALAEVE
-16 RLREAVV
+16 RLRKAVV
-23 GKDVQISQK
+23 GKDAEISHKDALLSLK
-32 DAEIRKLSDTLL
+32 DAEISQKNAEIKKLSDTLL

-61 DPNQLLLFEQEHL
+61 DPDQLLLFEQEHL

-86 EAAGRQMTKAITVKV
+86 EAAEQQMTKTITVKV
-101 KPARRNLDTAG
+101 KHSRRDLDTTG
-112 LPTEVIDIYPEGT
+112 LPTEVIDIYPDGT
-125 TDENGRLRDE
+125 TDENGKLKDE

-148 HIAARTYIEKTV
+148 HIAAKTYIKKTV
-160 IHKVILKSD
+160 IHKVMLKSD
-169 RDKAP
+169 SNNKTP
-174 EDRRILGER
+174 EDRRIICAR

-189 GRCMAGASVLTDIII
+189 NRCMAGASVLTDIII

-213 YRQIQQYR
+213 YRQIQQYK
-221 ESGITISGSTM
+221 ESGITISDSTM

-266 IPVIDNEKHKARKG
+266 LPVIDSEKHKARKG
-280 YEWCVRDAVRGAVM
+280 YEWCVRDAIRGAVM
-294 FHYDRG
+294 FYYDRG

-321 GYDAYDQFERND
+321 GYDTYDQFEKND
-333 GITVYGCWA
+333 NITVYGCWA
-342 HARRKFVDALDE
+342 HARRKFVDALNED
-354 NSRLATEALCFIRK
+354 NRLATEALCFIRK
-368 IYKVESDADEAG
+368 IYKVESDADKDS

-387 EQRLKTS
+387 EQRLKIS
-394 YPTIQLFETW
+394 YPTIRLFETW

-413 PNSRMG
+413 PNSKMG
-419 GAIEYTYSLLPRL
+419 DAIEYTYSLLPRL

-482 TCKAAGVDPRTW
+482 TCKAADVDPRTW

-506 RDRRDL
+506 RDQRDL
-512 AELLPYNWKH
+512 AELLPFNWK
-522 INEQDLLVT
+522 N
-531 DSNQLGPTR
+531 
-540 AQYPRLAPTRTD
+540 
-552 SALNVRLVRY
+552 RY
-562 GRHRW
+562 E
-567 LTQMLVQLMYGKV
+567 
-580 ALAF
+580 

>member
-1 MTAEEQLISALAEVE
+1 MTVEEQLISALAEVE
-16 RLREAVV
+16 RLRKAVV
-23 GKDVQISQK
+23 GKDAEISHKDALLSLK
-32 DAEIRKLSDTLL
+32 DAEISRKDAEIKKLSDTLL

-61 DPNQLLLFEQEHL
+61 DPDQLLLFEQEHL

-86 EAAGRQMTKAITVKV
+86 EAAEQQMTKTITVKV
-101 KPARRNLDTAG
+101 KPFRRDLDTTG
-112 LPTEVIDIYPEGT
+112 LPTEVIDIYPDGT
-125 TDENGRLRDE
+125 TDENGKLKDE

-148 HIAARTYIEKTV
+148 HIAAKTYIKKTV
-160 IHKVILKSD
+160 IHKVMLKSD
-169 RDKAP
+169 SNNKTP
-174 EDRRILGER
+174 EDRRIICAR

-189 GRCMAGASVLTDIII
+189 NRCMAGASVLADIII

-213 YRQIQQYR
+213 YRQIQQYK
-221 ESGITISGSTM
+221 ESGITISDSTM

-266 IPVIDNEKHKARKG
+266 LPVIDSEKHKARKG
-280 YEWCVRDAVRGAVM
+280 YEWCVRDAIRGAVM
-294 FHYDRG
+294 FYYDRG

-321 GYDAYDQFERND
+321 GYDAYDQFEKND
-333 GITVYGCWA
+333 NITVYGCWA
-342 HARRKFVDALDE
+342 HARRKFVDALNED
-354 NSRLATEALCFIRK
+354 NRLATEALCFIRK
-368 IYKVESDADEAG
+368 IYKVESDANKAG

-387 EQRLKTS
+387 EQRLKIS
-394 YPTIQLFETW
+394 YPTIRLFETW

-413 PNSRMG
+413 PNSKMG
-419 GAIEYTYSLLPRL
+419 DALEYTYSLLPRL

-482 TCKAAGVDPRTW
+482 TCKAADVDPRTW

-506 RDRRDL
+506 RDQRDL
-512 AELLPYNWKH
+512 AELLPFNWK
-522 INEQDLLVT
+522 N
-531 DSNQLGPTR
+531 
-540 AQYPRLAPTRTD
+540 
-552 SALNVRLVRY
+552 RY
-562 GRHRW
+562 E
-567 LTQMLVQLMYGKV
+567 
-580 ALAF
+580 

>member
-16 RLREAVV
+16 RLRKAVV
-23 GKDVQISQK
+23 GKDAEISHKDALLSLK
-32 DAEIRKLSDTLL
+32 DAEISRKDAEIKKLSDTLL

-61 DPNQLLLFEQEHL
+61 DPDQLLLFEQEHL

-86 EAAGRQMTKAITVKV
+86 EAAEQQMTKTITVKV
-101 KPARRNLDTAG
+101 KPSRRDLDTTG
-112 LPTEVIDIYPEGT
+112 LPTEVIDIYPDGT
-125 TDENGRLRDE
+125 TDENGKLKNE

-148 HIAARTYIEKTV
+148 HIAAKTYIKKTV
-160 IHKVILKSD
+160 IHKVMLKSD
-169 RDKAP
+169 SNNKTP
-174 EDRRILGER
+174 EDRRIICAR

-189 GRCMAGASVLTDIII
+189 NRCMAGASVLADIII

-213 YRQIQQYR
+213 YRQIQQYK
-221 ESGITISGSTM
+221 ESGITISDSTM

-266 IPVIDNEKHKARKG
+266 LPVIDSEKHKARKG
-280 YEWCVRDAVRGAVM
+280 YEWCVRDAIRGAVM
-294 FHYDRG
+294 FYYDRG

-321 GYDAYDQFERND
+321 GYDAYDQFEKND
-333 GITVYGCWA
+333 NITVYGCWA
-342 HARRKFVDALDE
+342 HARRKFVDALNE
-354 NSRLATEALCFIRK
+354 NNRLATEALCFIRK
-368 IYKVESDADEAG
+368 IYKMESDANKAG

-387 EQRLKTS
+387 EQRLKIS
-394 YPTIQLFETW
+394 YPTIRLFETW

-413 PNSRMG
+413 PNSKMG
-419 GAIEYTYSLLPRL
+419 DAIEYTYSLLPRL

-482 TCKAAGVDPRTW
+482 TCKAADVDPRAW

-506 RDRRDL
+506 RDQRDL
-512 AELLPYNWKH
+512 AELLPFNWK
-522 INEQDLLVT
+522 N
-531 DSNQLGPTR
+531 
-540 AQYPRLAPTRTD
+540 
-552 SALNVRLVRY
+552 RY
-562 GRHRW
+562 E
-567 LTQMLVQLMYGKV
+567 
-580 ALAF
+580 

>member
-1 MTAEEQLISALAEVE
+1 MTVEEQLISALAEVE
-16 RLREAVV
+16 RLRKAVV
-23 GKDVQISQK
+23 GKDAEISHKDALLSLK
-32 DAEIRKLSDTLL
+32 DAEISQKNAEIKKLSDTLL

-61 DPNQLLLFEQEHL
+61 DPDQLFLFEQEHL

-86 EAAGRQMTKAITVKV
+86 EAAEQQMTKTITVKV
-101 KPARRNLDTAG
+101 KPSRRDLDTTG
-112 LPTEVIDIYPEGT
+112 LPTEVIDIYPDGT
-125 TDENGRLRDE
+125 TDENGKLKDE

-148 HIAARTYIEKTV
+148 HIAAKTYIKKTV
-160 IHKVILKSD
+160 IHKVMLKSD
-169 RDKAP
+169 SNNKTP
-174 EDRRILGER
+174 EDRRIICAR

-189 GRCMAGASVLTDIII
+189 NRCMAGASVLADIII

-213 YRQIQQYR
+213 YRQIQQYK
-221 ESGITISGSTM
+221 ESGITISDSTM

-266 IPVIDNEKHKARKG
+266 LPVIDSEKHKARKG
-280 YEWCVRDAVRGAVM
+280 YEWCVRDAIRGAVM
-294 FHYDRG
+294 FYYDRG

-321 GYDAYDQFERND
+321 GYDAYDQFEKND
-333 GITVYGCWA
+333 NITVYGCWA
-342 HARRKFVDALDE
+342 HARRKFVDALTE
-354 NSRLATEALCFIRK
+354 NNRLATEALCFIRK
-368 IYKVESDADEAG
+368 IYKVESDANKAG

-387 EQRLKTS
+387 EQRLKIS
-394 YPTIQLFETW
+394 YPTIRLFETW

-413 PNSRMG
+413 PNSKMG
-419 GAIEYTYSLLPRL
+419 DAIEYTYSLLPRL

-482 TCKAAGVDPRTW
+482 TCKAVDVDPRTW

-506 RDRRDL
+506 RDQRDL
-512 AELLPYNWKH
+512 AELLPFNWK
-522 INEQDLLVT
+522 N
-531 DSNQLGPTR
+531 
-540 AQYPRLAPTRTD
+540 
-552 SALNVRLVRY
+552 RY
-562 GRHRW
+562 E
-567 LTQMLVQLMYGKV
+567 
-580 ALAF
+580 

>member
-1 MTAEEQLISALAEVE
+1 MTVEEQLISALAEVE
-16 RLREAVV
+16 RLRKAVV
-23 GKDVQISQK
+23 GKDAEISHKDALLSLK
-32 DAEIRKLSDTLL
+32 DAEISQKNAEIKKLSDTLL

-61 DPNQLLLFEQEHL
+61 DPDQLLLFEQEHL
-74 TDEERARLDKEV
+74 TDEERVRLDKEV
-86 EAAGRQMTKAITVKV
+86 EAAEQQMTKTITVKV
-101 KPARRNLDTAG
+101 KPSRRDLDTTG
-112 LPTEVIDIYPEGT
+112 LPTEVIDIYPDGT
-125 TDENGRLRDE
+125 TDENGKLKDE

-148 HIAARTYIEKTV
+148 HIAAKTYIKKTV
-160 IHKVILKSD
+160 IHKVMLKSD
-169 RDKAP
+169 SNNKTP
-174 EDRRILGER
+174 EDRRIICAR

-189 GRCMAGASVLTDIII
+189 NRCMAGASVLADIII

-213 YRQIQQYR
+213 YRQIQQYK
-221 ESGITISGSTM
+221 ESGITISDSTM

-266 IPVIDNEKHKARKG
+266 LPVIDSEKHKARKG
-280 YEWCVRDAVRGAVM
+280 YEWCVRDAIRGAVM
-294 FHYDRG
+294 FYYDRG

-321 GYDAYDQFERND
+321 GYDAYDQFEKND
-333 GITVYGCWA
+333 NITVYGCWA
-342 HARRKFVDALDE
+342 HARRKFVDALNE
-354 NSRLATEALCFIRK
+354 NNRLATEALCFIRK
-368 IYKVESDADEAG
+368 IYKVESDANKAG

-387 EQRLKTS
+387 EQRLKIS
-394 YPTIQLFETW
+394 YPTIRLFETW

-413 PNSRMG
+413 PNSKMG
-419 GAIEYTYSLLPRL
+419 DAIEYTYSLLPRL

-482 TCKAAGVDPRTW
+482 TCKAADVDPRTW

-506 RDRRDL
+506 RDQRDL
-512 AELLPYNWKH
+512 AELLPFNWK
-522 INEQDLLVT
+522 N
-531 DSNQLGPTR
+531 
-540 AQYPRLAPTRTD
+540 
-552 SALNVRLVRY
+552 RY
-562 GRHRW
+562 E
-567 LTQMLVQLMYGKV
+567 
-580 ALAF
+580 

>member
-16 RLREAVV
+16 RLRKAVV
-23 GKDVQISQK
+23 GKDAEISHKDALLSLK
-32 DAEIRKLSDTLL
+32 DAEISRKNAEIKKLSDTLL

-61 DPNQLLLFEQEHL
+61 DPDQLLLFEQEHL
-74 TDEERARLDKEV
+74 TDEERARLDKDV
-86 EAAGRQMTKAITVKV
+86 EAAEQQMTKTITVKV
-101 KPARRNLDTAG
+101 KPSRRDLDTTG
-112 LPTEVIDIYPEGT
+112 LPTEVIDIYPDGT
-125 TDENGRLRDE
+125 TDENGKLKDE

-148 HIAARTYIEKTV
+148 HIAAKTYIKKTV

-169 RDKAP
+169 SNNKTP
-174 EDRRILGER
+174 EDRRIICAR

-189 GRCMAGASVLTDIII
+189 NRCMAGASVLADIII

-213 YRQIQQYR
+213 YRQIQQYK
-221 ESGITISGSTM
+221 ESGITISDSTM

-266 IPVIDNEKHKARKG
+266 LPVIDSEKHKARKG
-280 YEWCVRDAVRGAVM
+280 YEWCVRDAIRGAVM
-294 FHYDRG
+294 FYYDRG

-310 LGAYKGAVQCD
+310 LGAHKGAVQCD
-321 GYDAYDQFERND
+321 GYDAYDQFEKND
-333 GITVYGCWA
+333 NITVYGCWA
-342 HARRKFVDALDE
+342 HARRKFVDALNE
-354 NSRLATEALCFIRK
+354 NNRLATEALCFIRK
-368 IYKVESDADEAG
+368 IYKVESDANKAG

-387 EQRLKTS
+387 EQRLKIS
-394 YPTIQLFETW
+394 YPTIRLFETW

-413 PNSRMG
+413 PNSKMG
-419 GAIEYTYSLLPRL
+419 DAIEYTYSLLPRL

-482 TCKAAGVDPRTW
+482 TCKAADVDPRTW

-506 RDRRDL
+506 RDQRDL
-512 AELLPYNWKH
+512 AELLPFNWK
-522 INEQDLLVT
+522 N
-531 DSNQLGPTR
+531 
-540 AQYPRLAPTRTD
+540 
-552 SALNVRLVRY
+552 RY
-562 GRHRW
+562 E
-567 LTQMLVQLMYGKV
+567 
-580 ALAF
+580 

>member
-16 RLREAVV
+16 RLRKAVV
-23 GKDVQISQK
+23 GKDAEISHKDALLSLK
-32 DAEIRKLSDTLL
+32 DAEISRKNAEIKKLSDTLL

-61 DPNQLLLFEQEHL
+61 DPDQLLLFEQEHL

-86 EAAGRQMTKAITVKV
+86 EAAEQQMTKTITVKV
-101 KPARRNLDTAG
+101 KPSRRDLDTTG
-112 LPTEVIDIYPEGT
+112 LPTEVIDIYPDGT
-125 TDENGRLRDE
+125 TDENGKLKDE

-148 HIAARTYIEKTV
+148 HIAAKTYIKKTV
-160 IHKVILKSD
+160 IHKVMLKSD
-169 RDKAP
+169 SNNKTP
-174 EDRRILGER
+174 EDRRIICAR

-189 GRCMAGASVLTDIII
+189 NRCMAGASVLADIII

-213 YRQIQQYR
+213 YRQIQQYK
-221 ESGITISGSTM
+221 ESGITISDSTM

-266 IPVIDNEKHKARKG
+266 LPVIDSEKHKARKG
-280 YEWCVRDAVRGAVM
+280 YEWCVRDAIRGAVM
-294 FHYDRG
+294 FYYDRG

-321 GYDAYDQFERND
+321 GYDAYDQFEKND
-333 GITVYGCWA
+333 NITVYGCWA
-342 HARRKFVDALDE
+342 HARRKFVDALNE
-354 NSRLATEALCFIRK
+354 NNRLATEALCFIRK
-368 IYKVESDADEAG
+368 IYKVESDADKAG

-387 EQRLKTS
+387 EQRLKIS
-394 YPTIQLFETW
+394 YPTIRLFETW

-413 PNSRMG
+413 PNSKMG
-419 GAIEYTYSLLPRL
+419 DAIEYTYSLLPRL

-447 IENAI
+447 FENAI

-482 TCKAAGVDPRTW
+482 TCKAVDVDPRTW

-506 RDRRDL
+506 RDQRDL
-512 AELLPYNWKH
+512 AELLPFNWK
-522 INEQDLLVT
+522 N
-531 DSNQLGPTR
+531 
-540 AQYPRLAPTRTD
+540 
-552 SALNVRLVRY
+552 RY
-562 GRHRW
+562 E
-567 LTQMLVQLMYGKV
+567 
-580 ALAF
+580 